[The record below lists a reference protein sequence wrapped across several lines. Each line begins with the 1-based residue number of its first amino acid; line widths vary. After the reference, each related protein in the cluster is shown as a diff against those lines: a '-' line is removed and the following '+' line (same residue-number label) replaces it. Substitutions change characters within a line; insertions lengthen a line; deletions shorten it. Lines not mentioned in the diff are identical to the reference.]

1 MKARVPRGEK
11 FKTGRSMQEVLT
23 LEGASFS
30 GWRSQWFLLS
40 RGRFAKK
47 SDVFTSF
54 LVTMQKSLFAFGVKK
69 ITPKHHSVVGDLNG
83 FFFPEVVLRR
93 S

>member
-1 MKARVPRGEK
+1 MKKSDVFTSFLVTMQKSLFA
-11 FKTGRSMQEVLT
+11 FGREENHAQ
-23 LEGASFS
+23 ASFS

-54 LVTMQKSLFAFGVKK
+54 LVTMQKSGL
-69 ITPKHHSVVGDLNG
+69 
-83 FFFPEVVLRR
+83 
-93 S
+93 